1 MAVTVIGL
9 LRFGVSLV
17 FGITVTA
24 LFAGIE
30 PTKKNRFTTG
40 LLCVIFLFVQTAS
53 WWLLG
58 LDLTSKLYP
67 LIIHL
72 PLIVIFSLYYKRPW
86 LISAVSVLSGYL
98 CCQAPRWVGF
108 IAGAALDSRLAD
120 HVFYV
125 GAIFLFYYFLKRYVA
140 ASVRHLMEVSTKSCL
155 FLGGVPLF
163 YYLFDYTTVIYT
175 DLLYSGAEWAVQF
188 MPSTISVF
196 YFVFIILYYAETQ
209 KQAALQRERDVLD
222 AQFKLARA
230 EFASLRQL
238 QQNAAAYR
246 HDMRHHL
253 SLLQGLASKGQ
264 IEQIKEYLR
273 TAQSDMDA
281 ITPTRFCENET
292 VNLIL
297 SAFTAKAKQSEI
309 QLTID
314 ARLPVSLSFSDTE
327 LCSLLS
333 NALENAIQAAKNI
346 PEPDKRI
353 IRLRIYSKN
362 TKLCI
367 DIRNS
372 YQHDPIF
379 HQGLPVSKEQGHGF
393 GTKSMAAYSSFRPR
407 MAGLFFRP
415 LHKRLSFIHRS
426 HVIGVCILHNEVK
439 EKAGCYP
446 LRTAPGSF
454 FSVSGV

>member
-1 MAVTVIGL
+1 MAVIVIGL

-17 FGITVTA
+17 FGLTVSV

-30 PTKKNRFTTG
+30 STKKNRFTTG

-53 WWLLG
+53 YWLWG

-72 PLIVIFSLYYKRPW
+72 PLILIFSLYYKRPW
-86 LISAVSVLSGYL
+86 LISVVSVLSGYL
-98 CCQAPRWVGF
+98 CCQAPRWFGF

-125 GAIFLFYYFLKRYVA
+125 GAIFLFYYFLKKYVA

-163 YYLFDYTTVIYT
+163 YYLFDYTTAIYT
-175 DLLYSGAEWAVQF
+175 NVLYSGTEWAVQF

-196 YFVFIILYYAETQ
+196 YFVFVILYYAETQ
-209 KQAALQRERDVLD
+209 KQASLQREKDMLD
-222 AQFKLARA
+222 AQFRLAQT

-238 QQNAAAYR
+238 QQNAASYR
-246 HDMRHHL
+246 HDMRHHFA
-253 SLLQGLASKGQ
+253 LLQGLASKEH
-264 IEQIKEYLR
+264 IEGIKEYLR

-297 SAFTAKAKQSEI
+297 SAFATKAKQAEI
-309 QLTID
+309 MLTVD
-314 ARLPVSLSFSDTE
+314 AKLPDLLPFSDTE

-333 NALENAIQAAKNI
+333 NALENAIHACEQI
-346 PEPDKRI
+346 PDRNKRI
-353 IRLRIYSKN
+353 IRLRMYSKN
-362 TKLCI
+362 NKLCI
-367 DIRNS
+367 DLHNS
-372 YQHDPIF
+372 YQAEPVF
-379 HQGLPVSKEQGHGF
+379 RQGLPVSKEQGHGF
-393 GTKSMAAYSSFRPR
+393 GTKSIAHIVEKH
-407 MAGLFFRP
+407 G
-415 LHKRLSFIHRS
+415 
-426 HVIGVCILHNEVK
+426 GV
-439 EKAGCYP
+439 
-446 LRTAPGSF
+446 F
-454 FSVSGV
+454 QFSVKDGWFVFQATA